1 MEQGAGMKQV
11 GKCLGY
17 HTCRQVEL
25 YQLSASG
32 RIGSRVGNSQK
43 DETALGPLR
52 CLGRLTDICKVDKEI
67 VIAVGWWSK
76 VELKEEFG

>member
-1 MEQGAGMKQV
+1 MKQV
-11 GKCLGY
+11 GEGLEC

-32 RIGSRVGNSQK
+32 RIGSRAGNSQE
-43 DETALGPLR
+43 DEEALGPLR
-52 CLGRLTDICKVDKEI
+52 CLGRLVDICKVGKEI
-67 VIAVGWWSK
+67 VIGSVWWSK

>member
-1 MEQGAGMKQV
+1 MLIWSRWGEGLKF
-11 GKCLGY
+11 

-32 RIGSRVGNSQK
+32 KIGLKVENSREDG
-43 DETALGPLR
+43 EALGLLR
-52 CLGRLTDICKVDKEI
+52 FLRRLIDICKVELEI
-67 VIAVGWWSK
+67 GIAVVGWSK